1 MWYNIYIN
9 LDKPSCAF
17 LGKVTDGK
25 TKMNINKEKII
36 EIAILVGI
44 GFLTVEVASLMLGQK
59 TQAPVVKP
67 VAPAV
72 QTKQRLAVN
81 SPAINNRQQN
91 SQLTLTGGTAPAQV
105 VPEISEPKVFGEI
118 TKDDIRK
125 GQVKWKTPQE
135 LGDLGWTS
143 KEVYQGI
150 YQDQDYGTF
159 SGGVKYVKV
168 GTITGGKYKGAD
180 VIVVAYHFYLGGPQG
195 SNPGISH
202 YLQLGKKVVYL
213 PNAGTADGEQGVDES
228 MLIQWAANTGSD
240 TGALA
245 IKAPNGSIDLSTR
258 IEDLSSYANEIHG
271 ANDRQKFVREQYASQ
286 AFFSDDGLKPI
297 FNHPEL
303 GQIWMMDA
311 TTKRVSREELNNYF
325 GFDTDTN
332 GQSVRKKLNYDPV
345 VVGGFYLRRPDGL
358 FATYRLKLDIFDTSD
373 IQGVLLA
380 TWKNGERN
388 TSTYEEY
395 PHGCGV
401 VNYAYDVT
409 GKIDIQKDLV
419 KIGKTDQGDDLYGYK
434 EANPDLKKYYE
445 DTYLP
450 MYTDPNVPMYSDTRS
465 TTEKDTPE
473 VWNEFVRN
481 HAVVFWVDP
490 FGRLLEFFS
499 TANMALAECGK
510 PVVYLYPEKTTDVSV
525 KVFPNEGVSV
535 SDPAYGDGWN
545 VTAQPDGTLTNHA
558 DGLQYPNLFWEGGSS
573 VIYKTPTRGFVTAR
587 EDLKTFFDGKLS
599 ELGLSAKEAADFEE
613 YWISKMNEKPKPF
626 YFVTFLSREQIDQL
640 APLSITPKPDT
651 VIRVMM
657 DYEGLDAWKEVP
669 GFSIRTPQ
677 RKGFTAVEWG
687 GRLKQQ

>member
-1 MWYNIYIN
+1 MIRSHAIN
-9 LDKPSCAF
+9 MCSDSYANLGDKPSCAF

-105 VPEISEPKVFGEI
+105 VPEISEPKVFGKI

-125 GQVKWKTPQE
+125 GQVEWQE
-135 LGDLGWTS
+135 PKDLGNLKWWGDTVSEDQYSVNNGSTS
-143 KEVYQGI
+143 NK
-150 YQDQDYGTF
+150 D
-159 SGGVKYVKV
+159 KYVKV
-168 GTITGGKYKGAD
+168 GTVKKGKYSGAEIIKHDTAIFLSLKGK
-180 VIVVAYHFYLGGPQG
+180 IVLLWNVATRDGGQ
-195 SNPGISH
+195 SLVYTKDEQCAIH
-202 YLQLGKKVVYL
+202 YGHDQIFI
-213 PNAGTADGEQGVDES
+213 
-228 MLIQWAANTGSD
+228 M
-240 TGALA
+240 
-245 IKAPNGSIDLSTR
+245 APNETVDDETR
-258 IEDLSSYANEIHG
+258 IEDLAEYPAEIKTSNSRVTLVHS
-271 ANDRQKFVREQYASQ
+271 DSMYSQ
-286 AFFSDDGLKPI
+286 PEAFFTDAGLKPV
-297 FNHPEL
+297 FDHPEL
-303 GQIWMMDA
+303 GQVWMADA
-311 TTKRVSREELNNYF
+311 TKKRVSREELNSYM
-325 GFDTDTN
+325 GTDVNHPTLT
-332 GQSVRKKLNYDPV
+332 KLYIDPV
-345 VVGGFYLRRPDGL
+345 VDGGFYLKGPDGS
-358 FATYRLKLDIFDTSD
+358 FKTYRLKLDVFDTFD
-373 IQGVLLA
+373 QAGVLLA
-380 TWKNGERN
+380 TWKNGEKN
-388 TSTYEEY
+388 TASYEEY
-395 PHGCGV
+395 PSGCGLGA
-401 VNYAYDVT
+401 YAYDMT
-409 GKIDIQKDLV
+409 GKVDIQKDLV
-419 KIGKTDQGDDLYGYK
+419 KVGKTDQGDDLYGYK
-434 EANPDLKKYYE
+434 ETNPDLKTYYTE
-445 DTYLP
+445 TYLSSLIQYAGP
-450 MYTDPNVPMYSDTRS
+450 GQSADPTPGADTAANWDAFLQ
-465 TTEKDTPE
+465 K
-473 VWNEFVRN
+473 
-481 HAVVFWVDP
+481 HAIVFWVDP

-626 YFVTFLSREQIDQL
+626 YFVTFFI
-640 APLSITPKPDT
+640 
-651 VIRVMM
+651 M
-657 DYEGLDAWKEVP
+657 VP
-669 GFSIRTPQ
+669 
-677 RKGFTAVEWG
+677 
-687 GRLKQQ
+687 